1 MGDAMRKEAIMRTMW
16 LPLARGILL
25 LPGYFSVLAA
35 QLTGPEEMSGVLGQS
50 VSVPCQY
57 VERYQTYQKYWC
69 GGENW
74 NSCSKVV
81 ESTGSQDEVRQGR
94 VSLRDNHHLHKFTV
108 TLENLTL
115 EDTGTYWCG
124 INKVGQD
131 PYAPVKVTVFPVNST
146 VSSRITTHASPASS
160 VFTKPKF
167 LLPMVISVLILLIGI
182 LGFLLARRGM
192 LKRQE
197 ADAVLETTPGS
208 SEAPEEAKSD
218 IFYTNVTTKP
228 RKSIN
233 QSLTL
238 SSVQP
243 EYCPESV
250 KYACVAPEEANS
262 GVFYTSVTTEPKK
275 LINQSFTLNSAQPQ
289 HCPESVE
296 YSCVAPERTMV
307 SYSTLKFPML
317 ELEAYSANMDGSS

>member
-16 LPLARGILL
+16 LPLAGGIFL

-35 QLTGPEEMSGVLGQS
+35 QVTGPGEMRGVLGQS

-57 VERYQTYQKYWC
+57 MEGYQKYRKYWC

-74 NSCSKVV
+74 GSCSKVV
-81 ESTGSQDEVRQGR
+81 ESTGSEDEVRRGR

-115 EDTGTYWCG
+115 EDKGTYWCG
-124 INKVGQD
+124 INQRGQD
-131 PYAPVKVTVFPVNST
+131 PHAPVKVTVFPVNST
-146 VSSRITTHASPASS
+146 VSPRMTTHASPASS
-160 VFTKPKF
+160 VFTYPKF
-167 LLPMVISVLILLIGI
+167 LLPVVISVLILLIGI

-197 ADAVLETTPGS
+197 ADAVLETTPGP

-250 KYACVAPEEANS
+250 EYACMAPVEENS
-262 GVFYTSVTTEPKK
+262 DVFYTSVTTEPPK
-275 LINQSFTLNSAQPQ
+275 LINRSLALNSAQPE
-289 HCPESVE
+289 HCPESME
-296 YSCVAPERTMV
+296 YSCVASERTMV
-307 SYSTLKFPML
+307 SYSTVKFPML
-317 ELEAYSANMDGSS
+317 ELEAFSANMDGSS